1 MKKTEQNNILAEL
14 EQLYERIQKNEL
26 LFNMADDDNLIE
38 AAIYENQALNARFTY
53 LIKTAKEQGVKIN
66 FTERI

>member
-1 MKKTEQNNILAEL
+1 MKKTEVSILAEL

-26 LFNMADDDNLIE
+26 LFNMAEDDDLIE
-38 AAIYENQALNARFTY
+38 AAIYEKQALNARYTY